1 MWDQVRL
8 VIDFLVTASF
18 ELSLLQWNTFY
29 KNIKVNMVQIFFFLT
44 TEFIL
49 NKDSIKM
56 VKTKEKK

>member
-29 KNIKVNMVQIFFFLT
+29 KNIKVNMVQIFFFLI